1 MAGLGTGQAGP
12 SRRAKQARLR
22 FETIAAGGSPAAGG
36 ATGQSVIYN
45 AYATDLLQYVPENS
59 IDLCITS
66 PPYWDILNQRRT
78 ADSKTIRHYGNLQ
91 CDLGVITDYGAFL
104 SALTN
109 IFADVLRVLKP
120 GAHCCIVVMDLRKKN
135 RFYPLHSDLASRL
148 QAVGYEFDDLIIWNR
163 QAAYNNLRPL
173 GYPAVFRVNKG
184 HEF

>member
-45 AYATDLLQYVPENS
+45 ASATDLLQYVPENS

-78 ADSKTIRHYGNLQ
+78 ADSKAVRHYGNLQ
-91 CDLGVITDYGAFL
+91 QDLGIIADYGEFL
-104 SALTN
+104 SALTSL
-109 IFADVLRVLKP
+109 FADVLRALKP
-120 GAHCCIVVMDLRKKN
+120 RAHCCIVLIDLPKKH
-135 RFYPLHSDLASRL
+135 RFY
-148 QAVGYEFDDLIIWNR
+148 
-163 QAAYNNLRPL
+163 
-173 GYPAVFRVNKG
+173 
-184 HEF
+184 